1 MKQLLCL
8 AIALLLVISGM
19 GLAEN
24 KPATTYTA
32 EANRAWYDRL
42 DFSDETEK
50 ENALRGLIEA
60 PESVVITRDD
70 GVVAWNLEDFAF
82 VRDAEAPDTVNPSLW
97 RNTQLNAY
105 AGLFEVCDGIYQVRG
120 YDMANATLI
129 RTDNGW
135 VVFDVLMCQ
144 EDMAAAKALMEK
156 HFGPIDVKGV
166 LYSHSHIDH
175 YGCINN
181 GDFCIVL
188 F

>member
-60 PESVVITRDD
+60 PESVVITRDE
-70 GVVAWNLEDFAF
+70 LKF
-82 VRDAEAPDTVNPSLW
+82 
-97 RNTQLNAY
+97 
-105 AGLFEVCDGIYQVRG
+105 
-120 YDMANATLI
+120 
-129 RTDNGW
+129 
-135 VVFDVLMCQ
+135 
-144 EDMAAAKALMEK
+144 
-156 HFGPIDVKGV
+156 
-166 LYSHSHIDH
+166 
-175 YGCINN
+175 
-181 GDFCIVL
+181 
-188 F
+188 